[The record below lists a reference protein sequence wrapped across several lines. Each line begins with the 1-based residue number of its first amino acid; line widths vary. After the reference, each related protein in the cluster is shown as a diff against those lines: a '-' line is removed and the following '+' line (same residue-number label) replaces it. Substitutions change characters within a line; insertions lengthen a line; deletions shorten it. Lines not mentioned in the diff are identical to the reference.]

1 VEKSIADAVKN
12 ITEKYQK
19 ELDELRA
26 ELQDLKA
33 INQILHNIQQKQD
46 EMDRQTQTKSTNL
59 EAKVEK
65 LLAIL
70 EEQNVPHIPADQDF
84 TRPRKKTLKGRQFST
99 PEKLSPTINDNR
111 YSALSDNE
119 QHDNDHMDEEH
130 EDNVDNTNSWDE
142 NDPDSRHPITL
153 LQTQDPH
160 PTFDHTEPNQQD
172 NFPCSQATSKINP
185 YKPSASVQRLR
196 GRGFGRDHQ

>member
-33 INQILHNIQQKQD
+33 INQTLQNIQQKQE
-46 EMDRQTQTKSTNL
+46 EMDRRTQTKSTNL
-59 EAKVEK
+59 ETKVEK

-70 EEQNVPHIPADQDF
+70 GEQTVPHIPVDQDF
-84 TRPRKKTLKGRQFST
+84 TRPRKKIIKGRQFST
-99 PEKLSPTINDNR
+99 PEKLSPIINDNR
-111 YSALSDNE
+111 YSALSDND

-130 EDNVDNTNSWDE
+130 EDNVDDTNSWDE
-142 NDPDSRHPITL
+142 NDPDSRHPITF
-153 LQTQDPH
+153 LQTQDTH
-160 PTFDHTEPNQQD
+160 PIFDHTEPNQQD
-172 NFPCSQATSKINP
+172 NVPRPQATSKINP

-196 GRGFGRDHQ
+196 GRGSGRDHQ